1 MNLKSRRLALIKLS
15 GTAAAAS
22 MVSPVS
28 LVRAQE
34 RPLSIVLPYAAGG
47 TASDAFARRM
57 AVTMQAELGRS
68 VVVENRPGG
77 NGIIA
82 ATYVS
87 RAAPDGSTILMGG
100 TGPVS
105 LNVMMRPSLPF
116 SLASFQSVAMLF
128 DGMLTLTVA
137 SRLQVNSVAEM
148 VAYAKKNGP
157 LRYGTFGPGSV
168 SELYGMMLTKRLG
181 LPLTPVPYKSNSA
194 AITDLVGGNG
204 DFSVATPISLLP
216 YQKRGELKILALT
229 TAERYPS
236 FPEIPSITELG
247 YPDLQSSYWTALHA
261 PAGTPMPIVRKIA
274 DAAIKAVQ
282 EPKFKEMLISN
293 GQTLKAGGP
302 EALDA
307 QLKHDRDFWG
317 RIIKEN
323 NIVLS

>member
-1 MNLKSRRLALIKLS
+1 LK
-15 GTAAAAS
+15 
-22 MVSPVS
+22 
-28 LVRAQE
+28 
-34 RPLSIVLPYAAGG
+34 
-47 TASDAFARRM
+47 
-57 AVTMQAELGRS
+57 
-68 VVVENRPGG
+68 
-77 NGIIA
+77 
-82 ATYVS
+82 
-87 RAAPDGSTILMGG
+87 
-100 TGPVS
+100 
-105 LNVMMRPSLPF
+105 
-116 SLASFQSVAMLF
+116 
-128 DGMLTLTVA
+128 
-137 SRLQVNSVAEM
+137 VNTVAEM
-148 VAYAKKNGP
+148 VAHAKKNGP

-229 TAERYPS
+229 TAQRYPA

-302 EALDA
+302 ETLDA

-323 NIVLS
+323 NIILS